1 LQAIHDSAFYAG
13 NTCGACQAGL
23 QVAKFVALA
32 NPALG
37 PTLAVRACEQFNYSK
52 TCGTSYGPRGLGPVI
67 TQVVAN
73 ADVGG
78 YDGQMLCQNFL
89 GLCPLP
95 PTSPLNL
102 TGWFAKPKP
111 NPLPAPKK
119 PSGVRIPVLHL
130 SDVHLDPRYATG
142 SEANC
147 TSGTCCRKNNPAAG
161 TNSTIFPAPRFG
173 AYKCDTPYSL
183 VAAGLEAIPELTG
196 TKGKGFAF
204 TVYTGDLVSHDPDN
218 QLSRAYVEYTETL
231 LYTLF
236 RKTLGSGPVY
246 AALGNHDSY
255 NQAQDAPHTLPGSL
269 ATQFQ

>member
-147 TSGTCCRKNNPAAG
+147 TSGTCCRKNN
-161 TNSTIFPAPRFG
+161 
-173 AYKCDTPYSL
+173 
-183 VAAGLEAIPELTG
+183 AAGLEAIPELTG